1 MNKQLLI
8 IVSLILIII
17 TFTGCSQPLIYS
29 EMYEGIPIYP
39 GAILNDSSEYREY
52 YKISEFNGT
61 FAEVK
66 EFYLENINQDIWT
79 IKENPLQ
86 VNGEYSFLGSLSTQ
100 GYILKDEETE
110 ISLLIQCAITSE
122 DGSGY
127 LVIIINGSPLKE
139 EKFEVE
145 GESEHWKAS
154 LEYIITKERI
164 RINGDAH
171 YIGNT
176 LPKIV
181 EIEFI
186 YYQMMEDKIP
196 IESASK
202 KMSMGEIEITV
213 IDFDESYEREY
224 ELKIQKE
231 AINNAYIKII
241 WKEQDENKIEKID
254 LDVVQ

>member
-1 MNKQLLI
+1 MNKKLLF
-8 IVSLILIII
+8 IVSLILIMT

-39 GAILNDSSEYREY
+39 ESILLKSSEYREF
-52 YKISEFNGT
+52 YKISEFKGA

-66 EFYLENINQDIWT
+66 EFYLDNINQDIWT
-79 IKENPLQ
+79 IKENPLE

-100 GYILKDEETE
+100 GYILKNKEKEV
-110 ISLLIQCAITSE
+110 SLLIQRAIISE

-139 EKFEVE
+139 AKFKVE

-154 LEYIITKERI
+154 LDYVLTKERI
-164 RINGDAH
+164 RINGEAQ
-171 YIGNT
+171 YVGNK

-181 EIEFI
+181 ETEFAR
-186 YYQMMEDKIP
+186 YQIMEAETP
-196 IESASK
+196 VASGSETRSWGESERS
-202 KMSMGEIEITV
+202 V
-213 IDFDESYEREY
+213 VDFDGGYKREY
-224 ELKIQKE
+224 ELEVHKE
-231 AINNAYIKII
+231 SINNAYIKIV
-241 WKEQDENKIEKID
+241 WEEQDEIKTEKID